1 MNLLEIKQLSPQS
14 LRKLI
19 EMGLQKPDSWGSPL
33 SGKTAALIFEKPSA
47 RTRHSSEAAIVQL
60 GGHPVYTR
68 GDEVGMD
75 VRESVED
82 ITRVLAGYHAI
93 LAARVFDH
101 GTLRRMAA
109 VSSIPVVNL
118 LSDVEHPLQAIA
130 DVITMSEEFGDL
142 SGKSVAWV
150 GDFNNVARSLSWAC
164 ALLGMHVRLACPAGY
179 DATDE
184 ELQGLLAAGASS
196 VEQYRDARLAV
207 EGAVA
212 VHTDTWTSMGQEEE
226 REIRLAVFS
235 PFQVTAET
243 MSNADPRAIFMHCLP
258 AHRGEEV
265 SAEVIDGAQ
274 SRVIRQAHHRLSS
287 ARAAF
292 AWLVGQ
298 GGR

>member
-1 MNLLEIKQLSPQS
+1 MNLLEIKQLSSQQ
-14 LRKLI
+14 LRNLI
-19 EMGLQKPDSWGSPL
+19 EIGLQNPEAAGSPL
-33 SGKTAALIFEKPSA
+33 LGKTAALIFEKPSA
-47 RTRHSSEAAIVQL
+47 RTRHSSEVAIVQL

-82 ITRVLAGYHAI
+82 ITRVLAGYHAL
-93 LAARVFDH
+93 LAARVFEH
-101 GTLRRMAA
+101 ATLQRMAA
-109 VSSIPVVNL
+109 VSTVPVVNL
-118 LSDVEHPLQAIA
+118 LSDFEHPLQAIA

-179 DATDE
+179 DAPDE

-207 EGAVA
+207 DGAVA

-235 PFQVTAET
+235 PFQVTSET
-243 MSNADPRAIFMHCLP
+243 MAQADPRAIFMHCLP

-265 SAEVIDGAQ
+265 APEVIDGAQ

-287 ARAAF
+287 ARAVF

>member
-1 MNLLEIKQLSPQS
+1 MNLLEINQLSAQD
-14 LRKLI
+14 LRGLI
-19 EMGLQKPDSWGSPL
+19 ESGLKDPVSLGGPL
-33 SGKTAALIFEKPSA
+33 QRKTAALIFEKPSA
-47 RTRHSSEAAIVQL
+47 RTRHSSEVAIVQL
-60 GGHPVYTR
+60 GGHPVYTH
-68 GDEVGMD
+68 GDEVGLD
-75 VRESVED
+75 KRESVED
-82 ITRVLAGYHAI
+82 ITRVLAGYHAF

-101 GTLRRMAA
+101 ETLRRMVA

-130 DVITMSEEFGDL
+130 DVITMTEEFGDL
-142 SGKSVAWV
+142 AGKSVAWV

-179 DATDE
+179 DATDA
-184 ELQGLLAAGASS
+184 ELHGLLAAGASS
-196 VEQYRDARLAV
+196 VEQYRDPRLAV
-207 EGAVA
+207 DGAVA

-235 PFQVTAET
+235 PFQVTTET
-243 MSNADPRAIFMHCLP
+243 MSKADPRAIFMHCLP

-265 SAEVIDGAQ
+265 TADVIDGAR

-287 ARAAF
+287 ARAVF
-292 AWLVGQ
+292 AWLAGQ